1 MTAMYLPTEEPL
13 STRIS
18 FDGCV
23 DWLLSLYADTS
34 NRELKTMIVEV
45 LGELRAIGPVEG
57 TFEDVVLG
65 ALASV
70 ESAFEIA
77 AAAA

>member
-1 MTAMYLPTEEPL
+1 MTAMHLPAGELIPSGL
-13 STRIS
+13 S

-34 NRELKTMIVEV
+34 DRELKTMIVEV
-45 LGELRAIGPVEG
+45 LGELRAIGPVDG
-57 TFEDVVLG
+57 AFEDVVLG

>member
-1 MTAMYLPTEEPL
+1 MSTLHVPTEDLFPA
-13 STRIS
+13 TIS
-18 FDGCV
+18 FDRCV

-34 NRELKTMIVEV
+34 DRDLKTMIVEV
-45 LGELRAIGPVEG
+45 LGELRAIGPVDG
-57 TFEDVVLG
+57 AFEDIVLG